1 MENKFYILALGCKVN
16 TYEIEAIKEELI
28 NLGYEQTFLI
38 DDANYII
45 INTCCVT
52 NTAQAKS
59 RQKLHSLHKQNPNA
73 KIIAMGC
80 YVQGFTNEVS
90 QMNFVNLLVGTN
102 KRSKIKDYFPNLNL
116 NNSINLVEEVKNNI
130 EYENL
135 HVSSYSENTR
145 AFLKIQDGC
154 NNFCSY
160 CIIPYVR
167 GTIKSRPL
175 NEILLETEN
184 FLKKGYKEIVL
195 TGIHTGSYGKDLSNF
210 TFSDLVEKLINFEK
224 LYRLRISSI
233 EESEIDEKL
242 ISILKSNNKIA
253 RHLHIPLQAGSDKIL
268 KLMNRKYTQKEFINK
283 IKYIQKQIPDIAIST
298 DVIVGF
304 PQENEDDFLETIKVC
319 KEIGFSKIHVF
330 PYSPR
335 NNTVAAKLNGQIDGK
350 TKKDRVKR
358 LVELSNQLALA
369 YNSKFIGKEV
379 EILVEENDD
388 DIIGHTSNF
397 LKVILKSE
405 KNKIF
410 YQKNDIIK
418 VVINCA
424 KDDYVLAE
432 RN

>member
-1 MENKFYILALGCKVN
+1 
-16 TYEIEAIKEELI
+16 
-28 NLGYEQTFLI
+28 
-38 DDANYII
+38 
-45 INTCCVT
+45 
-52 NTAQAKS
+52 
-59 RQKLHSLHKQNPNA
+59 
-73 KIIAMGC
+73 
-80 YVQGFTNEVS
+80 
-90 QMNFVNLLVGTN
+90 
-102 KRSKIKDYFPNLNL
+102 
-116 NNSINLVEEVKNNI
+116 
-130 EYENL
+130 
-135 HVSSYSENTR
+135 
-145 AFLKIQDGC
+145 
-154 NNFCSY
+154 
-160 CIIPYVR
+160 
-167 GTIKSRPL
+167 
-175 NEILLETEN
+175 
-184 FLKKGYKEIVL
+184 
-195 TGIHTGSYGKDLSNF
+195 
-210 TFSDLVEKLINFEK
+210 
-224 LYRLRISSI
+224 
-233 EESEIDEKL
+233 
-242 ISILKSNNKIA
+242 
-253 RHLHIPLQAGSDKIL
+253 
-268 KLMNRKYTQKEFINK
+268 MNRKYTQKEFINK

-350 TKKDRVKR
+350 TKKNRVKR

>member
-1 MENKFYILALGCKVN
+1 M
-16 TYEIEAIKEELI
+16 
-28 NLGYEQTFLI
+28 
-38 DDANYII
+38 
-45 INTCCVT
+45 
-52 NTAQAKS
+52 
-59 RQKLHSLHKQNPNA
+59 
-73 KIIAMGC
+73 
-80 YVQGFTNEVS
+80 
-90 QMNFVNLLVGTN
+90 
-102 KRSKIKDYFPNLNL
+102 
-116 NNSINLVEEVKNNI
+116 
-130 EYENL
+130 
-135 HVSSYSENTR
+135 
-145 AFLKIQDGC
+145 
-154 NNFCSY
+154 
-160 CIIPYVR
+160 
-167 GTIKSRPL
+167 
-175 NEILLETEN
+175 
-184 FLKKGYKEIVL
+184 L

-253 RHLHIPLQAGSDKIL
+253 HHLHIPLQAGSDKIL

-369 YNSKFIGKEV
+369 YNSKFISKEV
-379 EILVEENDD
+379 EILVEENDN

-405 KNKIF
+405 KNKYF
-410 YQKNDIIK
+410 IK
-418 VVINCA
+418 KMI
-424 KDDYVLAE
+424 
-432 RN
+432 

>member
-1 MENKFYILALGCKVN
+1 
-16 TYEIEAIKEELI
+16 
-28 NLGYEQTFLI
+28 
-38 DDANYII
+38 
-45 INTCCVT
+45 
-52 NTAQAKS
+52 
-59 RQKLHSLHKQNPNA
+59 
-73 KIIAMGC
+73 
-80 YVQGFTNEVS
+80 
-90 QMNFVNLLVGTN
+90 
-102 KRSKIKDYFPNLNL
+102 
-116 NNSINLVEEVKNNI
+116 
-130 EYENL
+130 
-135 HVSSYSENTR
+135 
-145 AFLKIQDGC
+145 
-154 NNFCSY
+154 
-160 CIIPYVR
+160 
-167 GTIKSRPL
+167 
-175 NEILLETEN
+175 
-184 FLKKGYKEIVL
+184 
-195 TGIHTGSYGKDLSNF
+195 
-210 TFSDLVEKLINFEK
+210 
-224 LYRLRISSI
+224 
-233 EESEIDEKL
+233 
-242 ISILKSNNKIA
+242 
-253 RHLHIPLQAGSDKIL
+253 
-268 KLMNRKYTQKEFINK
+268 MNRKYTQKEFINK

-418 VVINCA
+418 VVINSA

>member
-1 MENKFYILALGCKVN
+1 MKEYKQELKRPLILIFIVL
-16 TYEIEAIKEELI
+16 
-28 NLGYEQTFLI
+28 LGYW
-38 DDANYII
+38 A
-45 INTCCVT
+45 
-52 NTAQAKS
+52 
-59 RQKLHSLHKQNPNA
+59 
-73 KIIAMGC
+73 
-80 YVQGFTNEVS
+80 
-90 QMNFVNLLVGTN
+90 VNN
-102 KRSKIKDYFPNLNL
+102 
-116 NNSINLVEEVKNNI
+116 
-130 EYENL
+130 
-135 HVSSYSENTR
+135 
-145 AFLKIQDGC
+145 
-154 NNFCSY
+154 
-160 CIIPYVR
+160 
-167 GTIKSRPL
+167 
-175 NEILLETEN
+175 
-184 FLKKGYKEIVL
+184 
-195 TGIHTGSYGKDLSNF
+195 
-210 TFSDLVEKLINFEK
+210 
-224 LYRLRISSI
+224 
-233 EESEIDEKL
+233 
-242 ISILKSNNKIA
+242 
-253 RHLHIPLQAGSDKIL
+253 
-268 KLMNRKYTQKEFINK
+268 
-283 IKYIQKQIPDIAIST
+283 T

-358 LVELSNQLALA
+358 LVELSNQLALV

-418 VVINCA
+418 VVINSA